1 MNSVIFNAQTNLI
14 AALRLFFQSEETRLL
29 SEHAQSAAICGL
41 HAALL
46 HELYLLNNVDEVYT
60 YRELYEFRD
69 TAVKGI
75 MESYAALC
83 NVITQDRLQSLQFN
97 GVEIDLETV
106 RFYLFGREFL
116 AAPKL

>member
-14 AALRLFFQSEETRLL
+14 ASLRLFFQGEETRLL
-29 SEHAQSAAICGL
+29 SEHAQIAAICGL

-46 HELYLLNNVDEVYT
+46 HELYLLNNVEEVYT

-97 GVEIDLETV
+97 GVEIDTELI
-106 RFYLFGREFL
+106 RIFLFGQNL
-116 AAPKL
+116 VAMPNP

>member
-46 HELYLLNNVDEVYT
+46 HELYLLNNVEEVYT

-97 GVEIDLETV
+97 GVEIDTELI
-106 RFYLFGREFL
+106 RIFLFGQNL
-116 AAPKL
+116 VAMPNP